1 MVKILHI
8 TLKSCSIIRN
18 RTRPFRRSIANLG
31 DGQRAE
37 WKMKFYSDSSVL
49 NFCWEQVAVSF
60 WQRYPNPFAKHV
72 LSEDVISRKVIDQE
86 LYSKRLLRKTNKMT
100 NWVKKF
106 SGGESFTYIVE
117 ESIVDPIRKLITTYT
132 RNIAMQHIVS
142 VEEKVVYKQD
152 PENKDMVVCERKAW
166 ISSPL
171 RFGASGPV
179 CSFVHKRFKKNSLKA
194 TEGFR
199 HVLESMFSHN
209 DQSPSMNIPGQMY
222 MSKEMMTEGAKKAT
236 EYAMKI
242 KPLIPKT

>member
-1 MVKILHI
+1 M
-8 TLKSCSIIRN
+8 
-18 RTRPFRRSIANLG
+18 
-31 DGQRAE
+31 
-37 WKMKFYSDSSVL
+37 
-49 NFCWEQVAVSF
+49 
-60 WQRYPNPFAKHV
+60 
-72 LSEDVISRKVIDQE
+72 LSEDVISRKVVDKE
-86 LYSKRLLRKTNKMT
+86 LHSKRLLRKTNKMT

-199 HVLESMFSHN
+199 HVLECMFSPH